1 MRGFTSH
8 FFIPSKIKSPKT
20 HRRAA
25 ATLVPSPPAPA
36 PGWVANMPPA
46 ALDGY
51 GRIKRRPPW
60 CYMSGKVCPVVL
72 HVRQGVPAVVLHVW
86 QGVPGGAPCPARCA
100 RRGTTCL
107 AGCARW
113 CYISYIIMSQK
124 NNFQEKRKIIPF
136 LFCNMK

>member
-86 QGVPGGAPCPARCA
+86 QGVPGGA
-100 RRGTTCL
+100 TYL
-107 AGCARW
+107 
-113 CYISYIIMSQK
+113 I
-124 NNFQEKRKIIPF
+124 
-136 LFCNMK
+136 